1 MACSEQIY
9 SVFLFGRV
17 SRTCRVSWI
26 CHPAPVMSVRGR
38 ERQIPERNLQLA
50 SGATRDRPWRWERD
64 RRVALSFLIYLRRPR
79 CTDACSAHLD
89 TLTGWTLDK
98 RGAWRPEGGRDDVQ
112 RCPQLGQN
120 RRCKNNKTLPY
131 LDSSGRS
138 PVTKH
143 TIVLSNKHFV
153 PTVFCVL
160 FFHLVLVLVLMLVL
174 GL

>member
-1 MACSEQIY
+1 M
-9 SVFLFGRV
+9 
-17 SRTCRVSWI
+17 
-26 CHPAPVMSVRGR
+26 
-38 ERQIPERNLQLA
+38 
-50 SGATRDRPWRWERD
+50 
-64 RRVALSFLIYLRRPR
+64 
-79 CTDACSAHLD
+79 
-89 TLTGWTLDK
+89 
-98 RGAWRPEGGRDDVQ
+98 Q